1 MNFSTL
7 RKAGTILGMTAV
19 LGMSGVF
26 FATPSFAAQAD
37 LDLIQ
42 AHVGDWRGSGSM
54 KRSGQPTESVRCR
67 MDVTKSSNE
76 KVNINGACSLAGG
89 RLNMYGTLAY
99 INGSYQAVINTAAFD
114 QITATGRRNGS
125 SVNFNFQAADDGGE
139 NTRISSGFKL
149 SGDTINVSFTITNA
163 DGSKINATVPLGRQ

>member
-1 MNFSTL
+1 MNLSTL
-7 RKAGTILGMTAV
+7 RKAGAVLGMTAAI
-19 LGMSGVF
+19 
-26 FATPSFAAQAD
+26 FATPGFAAQAD

-42 AHVGDWRGSGSM
+42 AHVGDWRGSGTM

-99 INGSYQAVINTAAFD
+99 INGRYQAVINTAAFD
-114 QITATGRRNGS
+114 QITASGRRSGS
-125 SVNFNFQAADDGGE
+125 SVNFNFAAANDDG
-139 NTRISSGFKL
+139 NNSNVSAGFRL
-149 SGDTINVSFTITNA
+149 SGDVINVSFTIKND
-163 DGSKINATVPLGRQ
+163 DGSQITATVPMDRQ